1 MEKKD
6 IASMN
11 FEELSKALKEMGL
24 PAFRAKQIYDWLH
37 KKCVSSFSEMTNI
50 SKELISRLD
59 ESFEIFGCTIEKKLV
74 SSYDNTVKYLFS
86 LSDGEYLECVV
97 MDYKYGHTICVSTQ
111 VGCKM
116 GCAFCASGIGGF
128 KRQLRPSEILGQIYA
143 AQRDLGLRISRIVLM
158 GMGEPLDN
166 FDNVM
171 RFLELVSDEKGLN
184 IGMRHIS
191 LSTSGIV
198 PRIYDLLDR
207 KMQLTLSVSLH
218 APTDEVRSEIMP
230 VNNKWNV
237 SQLLEACRKYAD
249 ETSRRI
255 SFEYAMMNGVNDSV
269 ECAEELGRRLKGI
282 LCHINLIP
290 ANEVPEKAH
299 KRSNDEQ
306 IQRFKAVLEKM
317 GHTVTIRRTLGSD
330 INASCGQLRRE
341 KIKEASEKRGDCR
354 ENIC

>member
-1 MEKKD
+1 MVKKD

-11 FEELSKALKEMGL
+11 FEELSAEFKEMGL
-24 PAFRAKQIYDWLH
+24 PKFRATQVYDWLH
-37 KKCVSSFSEMTNI
+37 KKCVASFEEMTNI
-50 SKELISRLD
+50 SKDLIAKLND
-59 ESFEIFGCTIEKKLV
+59 NFVIFSCTIEKKLV
-74 SSYDNTVKYLFS
+74 SRYDNTVKYLYS
-86 LSDGEYLECVV
+86 LPDGEYLECVV

-128 KRQLRPSEILGQIYA
+128 KRQLAPSEILSQIYT

-198 PRIYDLLDR
+198 PRIYDLLER
-207 KMQLTLSVSLH
+207 NLQLTLSVSLH
-218 APTDEVRSEIMP
+218 APNDEIRSKIMP
-230 VNNKWNV
+230 VNKSWNV
-237 SQLLEACRKYAD
+237 DELLKACKIYGD
-249 ETSRRI
+249 KTSRRI
-255 SFEYAMMNGVNDSV
+255 SFEYAMMKGVNDTP
-269 ECAEELGRRLKGI
+269 ECARELGRKLKGV

-290 ANEVPEKAH
+290 ANEVPEKGH
-299 KRSNDEQ
+299 ERSSDND
-306 IQRFKAVLEKM
+306 IVKFKEILEKS

-341 KIKEASEKRGDCR
+341 KIKEDLE
-354 ENIC
+354 

>member
-6 IASMN
+6 IVSLN
-11 FEELSKALKEMGL
+11 YEELLTELTALGL
-24 PAFRAKQIYDWLH
+24 PKFRATQIYDWLH
-37 KKCVSSFSEMTNI
+37 KKCVTSFGEMTNI
-50 SKELISRLD
+50 SKDLMVKLNDNFTILSC
-59 ESFEIFGCTIEKKLV
+59 SIEKKLI
-74 SSYDNTVKYLFS
+74 SRYDNTVKYLYS
-86 LSDGEYLECVV
+86 LPDGEYLECVV

-128 KRQLRPSEILGQIYA
+128 KRQLTPSEILSQIYT
-143 AQRDLGLRISRIVLM
+143 AQKDLGIRISRIVLM

-207 KMQLTLSVSLH
+207 KLQLTLSVSLH
-218 APTDEVRSEIMP
+218 APNDAIRSTIMP
-230 VNNKWNV
+230 VNKSWGV
-237 SQLLEACRKYAD
+237 DELLKACRVYAD

-255 SFEYAMMNGVNDSV
+255 SFEYAMMKGVNDTP
-269 ECAEELGRRLKGI
+269 ECAKELCQRLKGI
-282 LCHINLIP
+282 LCHVNLSP
-290 ANEVPEKAH
+290 ANEVPEKGH
-299 KRSNDEQ
+299 SRSDDNSINE
-306 IQRFKAVLEKM
+306 FKNILEKS
-317 GHTVTIRRTLGSD
+317 GLAVTIRRTLGSD

-341 KIKEASEKRGDCR
+341 YIKSQ
-354 ENIC
+354 N

>member
-1 MEKKD
+1 M
-6 IASMN
+6 
-11 FEELSKALKEMGL
+11 
-24 PAFRAKQIYDWLH
+24 
-37 KKCVSSFSEMTNI
+37 
-50 SKELISRLD
+50 ISR
-59 ESFEIFGCTIEKKLV
+59 
-74 SSYDNTVKYLFS
+74 YDNTVKYLYS
-86 LSDGEYLECVV
+86 LPDGEYLECVV

-128 KRQLRPSEILGQIYA
+128 KRQLTPSEILSQIYT
-143 AQRDLGLRISRIVLM
+143 AQKDLGIRISRIVLM

-207 KMQLTLSVSLH
+207 KLQLTLSVSLH
-218 APTDEVRSEIMP
+218 APNDAIRSTIMP
-230 VNNKWNV
+230 VNKSWGV
-237 SQLLEACRKYAD
+237 DELLKACRVYAD

-255 SFEYAMMNGVNDSV
+255 SFEYAMMKGVNDTP
-269 ECAEELGRRLKGI
+269 ECAKELCQRLKGI
-282 LCHINLIP
+282 LCHVNLIP
-290 ANEVPEKAH
+290 ANEAPEKGH
-299 KRSNDEQ
+299 SRSDDNSINE
-306 IQRFKAVLEKM
+306 FKNILEKS
-317 GHTVTIRRTLGSD
+317 GLAVTIRRTLGSD

-341 KIKEASEKRGDCR
+341 YIKSQ
-354 ENIC
+354 N

>member
-1 MEKKD
+1 MKKD
-6 IASMN
+6 ILSMTL
-11 FEELSKALKEMGL
+11 EELTSEIVALGQPK
-24 PAFRAKQIYDWLH
+24 FKAKQIYRWLH
-37 KKCVSSFSEMTNI
+37 KAFADDFSQMSDI
-50 SKELISRLD
+50 SLELRRILD
-59 ESFEIFGCTIEKKLV
+59 DNFVIFTCSIEKKLV
-74 SSYDNTVKYLFS
+74 SRYDNTVKYLYS
-86 LSDGEYLECVV
+86 SPDGEYLECVV

-128 KRQLRPSEILGQIYA
+128 KRQLAPSEILSQIYT

-198 PRIYDLLDR
+198 PRIYDLLERDL
-207 KMQLTLSVSLH
+207 QLTLSVSLH
-218 APTDEVRSEIMP
+218 APNNEIRSKIMP
-230 VNNKWNV
+230 VNKSWNV
-237 SQLLEACRKYAD
+237 DELLKACRIYGEK
-249 ETSRRI
+249 TSRRI
-255 SFEYAMMNGVNDSV
+255 SFEYAMMKGVNDTP
-269 ECAEELGRRLKGI
+269 ECARELGAKLKGI

-290 ANEVPEKAH
+290 ANEVPEKGH
-299 KRSNDEQ
+299 ERSSDND
-306 IQRFKAVLEKM
+306 IVKFKGILEKS

-341 KIKEASEKRGDCR
+341 KLKENNA
-354 ENIC
+354 

>member
-6 IASMN
+6 IVSLN
-11 FEELSKALKEMGL
+11 YEELLTELTALGL
-24 PAFRAKQIYDWLH
+24 PKFRATQIYDWLH
-37 KKCVSSFSEMTNI
+37 KKCVTSFGEMTNI
-50 SKELISRLD
+50 SKDLMVKLNDNFTILSC
-59 ESFEIFGCTIEKKLV
+59 SIEKKLI
-74 SSYDNTVKYLFS
+74 SRYDNTVKYLYS
-86 LSDGEYLECVV
+86 LPDGEYLECVV

-128 KRQLRPSEILGQIYA
+128 KRQLTPSEILSQIYT
-143 AQRDLGLRISRIVLM
+143 AQKDLGIRISRIVLM

-207 KMQLTLSVSLH
+207 KLQLTLSVSLH
-218 APTDEVRSEIMP
+218 APNDVIRSTIMP
-230 VNNKWNV
+230 VNKSWGV
-237 SQLLEACRKYAD
+237 DELLKACRVYAD

-255 SFEYAMMNGVNDSV
+255 SFEYAMMKGVNDTP
-269 ECAEELGRRLKGI
+269 ECAKELCQRLKGI
-282 LCHINLIP
+282 LCHVNLIP
-290 ANEVPEKAH
+290 ANEVPEKGH
-299 KRSNDEQ
+299 SRSDDNSINE
-306 IQRFKAVLEKM
+306 FKNILEKS
-317 GHTVTIRRTLGSD
+317 GLAVTIRRTLGSD

-341 KIKEASEKRGDCR
+341 HIKSQ
-354 ENIC
+354 N

>member
-6 IASMN
+6 IVSMT
-11 FEELSKALKEMGL
+11 FDELSAEFENMGL
-24 PAFRAKQIYDWLH
+24 PKFRANQVYDWLH
-37 KKCVSSFSEMTNI
+37 KKCVSSFEEMTNI
-50 SKELISRLD
+50 SKALIAQLND
-59 ESFEIFGCTIEKKLV
+59 NFVIFSCTIEKKLV
-74 SSYDNTVKYLFS
+74 SRYDNTVKYLYS
-86 LSDGEYLECVV
+86 LPDGEYLECVV

-128 KRQLRPSEILGQIYA
+128 KRQLTPSEILSQIYT
-143 AQRDLGLRISRIVLM
+143 AQRDLNLRISRIVLM

-198 PRIYDLLDR
+198 PRIYDLLE
-207 KMQLTLSVSLH
+207 KNLQLTLSVSLH
-218 APTDEVRSEIMP
+218 APNDEIRSRIMP
-230 VNNKWNV
+230 VNKSWNV
-237 SQLLEACRKYAD
+237 NELLKACRIYGD
-249 ETSRRI
+249 RTSRRI
-255 SFEYAMMNGVNDSV
+255 SFEYAMMKGVNDTP
-269 ECAEELGRRLKGI
+269 ECARELGEKLKGI

-290 ANEVPEKAH
+290 ANEVPEKGH
-299 KRSNDEQ
+299 ERSSDND
-306 IQRFKAVLEKM
+306 IQKFKAILEKE

-341 KIKEASEKRGDCR
+341 KIKQDNIEKR
-354 ENIC
+354 